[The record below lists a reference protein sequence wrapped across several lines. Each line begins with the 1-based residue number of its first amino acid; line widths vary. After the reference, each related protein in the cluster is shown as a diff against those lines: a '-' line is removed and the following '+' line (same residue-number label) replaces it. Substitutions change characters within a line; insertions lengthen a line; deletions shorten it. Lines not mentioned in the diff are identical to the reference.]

1 MKIFRTKVFK
11 ILDCLIHGR
20 GMLRVNW
27 DREYG
32 PSDIYIN
39 KCTLN
44 RVGESLNDDW
54 NFTYSIVF
62 ITYLKNNVA
71 AQRISPWTHTLLSN
85 VRFQQVQTV
94 TYMCI
99 YLPRSIFTYI
109 VYHIIYDMHQSA
121 ISLNSSWIN
130 PKTQLCANANGILQ
144 ETYSQ
149 CTIKPKVRDKL
160 EQNICTAVLC
170 FWEKRLWH
178 EGWMYCI

>member
-32 PSDIYIN
+32 PSDIYISIN
-39 KCTLN
+39 VLWIEWGKAWWLKFYLLHG
-44 RVGESLNDDW
+44 VY
-54 NFTYSIVF
+54 NFWKTMWLHKEYHHE
-62 ITYLKNNVA
+62 
-71 AQRISPWTHTLLSN
+71 PTLLSN

-94 TYMCI
+94 TYMCV

-121 ISLNSSWIN
+121 ISLNSSRIN

>member
-1 MKIFRTKVFK
+1 MTIFRTKVFK

-20 GMLRVNW
+20 GMLRENW

-44 RVGESLNDDW
+44 RVGESLMVEILLTPW
-54 NFTYSIVF
+54 
-62 ITYLKNNVA
+62 
-71 AQRISPWTHTLLSN
+71 SPWTHTLLSN

-121 ISLNSSWIN
+121 ISLNSSRIN

-178 EGWMYCI
+178 EWWMYCI

>member
-1 MKIFRTKVFK
+1 MDLLTYIHVLVHVFWIEWGKAWWLKFYLLHGVYNLFEKQCGCTK
-11 ILDCLIHGR
+11 
-20 GMLRVNW
+20 N
-27 DREYG
+27 
-32 PSDIYIN
+32 
-39 KCTLN
+39 
-44 RVGESLNDDW
+44 
-54 NFTYSIVF
+54 
-62 ITYLKNNVA
+62 ITMNPH
-71 AQRISPWTHTLLSN
+71 ISSN

-94 TYMCI
+94 TYIYI

-121 ISLNSSWIN
+121 ISLNSSRIN

-170 FWEKRLWH
+170 FWVKRLWH
-178 EGWMYCI
+178 EGWMFCI

>member
-1 MKIFRTKVFK
+1 MWLHK
-11 ILDCLIHGR
+11 
-20 GMLRVNW
+20 
-27 DREYG
+27 EYHHE
-32 PSDIYIN
+32 P
-39 KCTLN
+39 
-44 RVGESLNDDW
+44 
-54 NFTYSIVF
+54 
-62 ITYLKNNVA
+62 
-71 AQRISPWTHTLLSN
+71 TLLSN

-121 ISLNSSWIN
+121 ISLNSSRIN

-178 EGWMYCI
+178 EGWMYLKNSINDHGPSLCIEVVLGWRVIVHYGHSLELEMWSTWLIDHRTEIQVEQSDIDTSHYGPSHPAQINN

>member
-1 MKIFRTKVFK
+1 MDLLTYISINVLWIEWGKAWWLKFYLLHGVYNLFEKQCGCTKN
-11 ILDCLIHGR
+11 ITMNPHSCQ
-20 GMLRVNW
+20 M
-27 DREYG
+27 
-32 PSDIYIN
+32 SDSS
-39 KCTLN
+39 KSRQSHTC
-44 RVGESLNDDW
+44 V
-54 NFTYSIVF
+54 FTYPGQ
-62 ITYLKNNVA
+62 L
-71 AQRISPWTHTLLSN
+71 
-85 VRFQQVQTV
+85 
-94 TYMCI
+94 
-99 YLPRSIFTYI
+99 FTYI

-121 ISLNSSWIN
+121 ISLNSSRIN